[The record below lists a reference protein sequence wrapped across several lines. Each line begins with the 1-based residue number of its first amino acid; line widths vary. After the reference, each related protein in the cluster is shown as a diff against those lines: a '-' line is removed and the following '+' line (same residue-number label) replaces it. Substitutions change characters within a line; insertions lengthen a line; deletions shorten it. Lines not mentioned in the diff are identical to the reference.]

1 MARAGKLKTD
11 RKQGGAEEEPTLRL
25 TAARWNA
32 WLAKQH
38 KSAAAALLVLTK
50 KGVVPAT
57 MSYAEA
63 LEVALAWGWI
73 DGHKRPLD
81 DQAWIQRFTP
91 RRAKSAWSKINRA
104 KAEALIAAGKMQPAG
119 FAEVERAKQDG
130 RWDAAYDSPKT
141 SQVPDDL
148 AAALAA
154 NKKAQ
159 AFFATIDATNRYAIL
174 YRTQAVKR
182 AETRAAKIDTF
193 VAMLARGE
201 TLHPPRESKSA
212 VKARGKR

>member
-1 MARAGKLKTD
+1 MGMARAGKLKTD
-11 RKQGGAEEEPTLRL
+11 RRQGGAEEEPTLRL

-38 KSAAAALLVLTK
+38 RTAAAALLVLTK

-130 RWDAAYDSPKT
+130 GEQEGAGVLRDDRRDESLCDLVSDASGEAGGDP
-141 SQVPDDL
+141 
-148 AAALAA
+148 
-154 NKKAQ
+154 
-159 AFFATIDATNRYAIL
+159 
-174 YRTQAVKR
+174 
-182 AETRAAKIDTF
+182 
-193 VAMLARGE
+193 RGE
-201 TLHPPRESKSA
+201 DRD
-212 VKARGKR
+212 VRGDARAR